1 MKPRREIVI
10 KDLFLKQVERQKGR
24 FMMQNNLSR
33 SGWLSFTIHG
43 IAVTRVLALQL
54 VQNVLI

>member
-33 SGWLSFTIHG
+33 SG
-43 IAVTRVLALQL
+43 
-54 VQNVLI
+54 

>member
-24 FMMQNNLSR
+24 FMMQKNLSR
-33 SGWLSFTIHG
+33 SGWLNFTIHG
-43 IAVTRVLALQL
+43 IAVIRVLTLQL
-54 VQNVLI
+54 FQNVLI